1 MKIVILLIV
10 MTLNTATAAIETY
23 ICHGKEETYNCY
35 RYTGNDPNVYEYT
48 KSFNKINISVYE
60 FSDAGTRNPYAPS
73 DNESGVT
80 NDENNSSIS
89 PVFIPYN
96 PAYLFPFFDIKK

>member
-1 MKIVILLIV
+1 MKIVTLLIM
-10 MTLNTATAAIETY
+10 MTLNSAIAAIETY
-23 ICHGKEETYNCY
+23 ICHGKEETYTCDL
-35 RYTGNDPNVYEYT
+35 YTGGDLDVYEYP

-60 FSDAGTRNPYAPS
+60 FSDAGTRNPDAPS

-80 NDENNSSIS
+80 DDENNGSIS